1 MEPGTSGTHVQKY
14 MLLIVSIALANFM
27 AAFDSTIV
35 TIALPVIAKIFSLPA
50 SMASWVI
57 TVYVLVMAACVL
69 VFGKLSDVIGY
80 KKVFLYGFALF
91 TVASFACGFLPEFI
105 SSFPVFLISRAVQ
118 AVGAVMFVSVGP
130 AMITAY
136 VPMALKGKAMG
147 TSFAFAALGMT
158 LAPVAGGLLTQYL
171 SWNWIFYINIPIG
184 IVAVLLGTTVIPA
197 SEGRPPAAGF
207 DRAGALL
214 IAVGLAS
221 LLYALSEG
229 SSAGWTDPVILGCLV
244 LALLALC
251 GFIRCELS
259 ASDPLLD
266 LRLLHRKNFFLTNM
280 AIVLVIVANVGVLY
294 LFPFYLQLVQGY
306 SPSVAGLIFTSLSVA
321 VMAGGILGGML
332 YNRAGGRRINIIA
345 GILVLAG
352 YLLLIGI
359 RPDAPVWFMVLCLGL
374 TGLGFGM
381 LLTSASTMTM
391 TAVPKKNQGMVSGFI
406 CLERFAP
413 ITIGI
418 ALFTIA
424 FVGGM
429 NAVVSGSG
437 VATEALADIRPD
449 VLMAG
454 FSQAFLFGC
463 FVSIILLIVALL
475 ARQEIHPDYRP
486 VPGSEEN
493 QKKKPDPGPVK

>member
-1 MEPGTSGTHVQKY
+1 MESVPADNPGHGYT
-14 MLLIVSIALANFM
+14 LLIVSIALANFM

-35 TIALPVIAKIFSLPA
+35 TIALPVIAKIFSLPVT
-50 SMASWVI
+50 MASWVI
-57 TVYVLVMAACVL
+57 TVYVLVMAAFVL

-91 TVASFACGFLPEFI
+91 TVASFACGFLPEFV
-105 SSFPVFLISRAVQ
+105 SSFPVFLASRAVQ
-118 AVGAVMFVSVGP
+118 AIGAVMFVSVGP

-147 TSFAFAALGMT
+147 TTFAFAALGMT
-158 LAPVAGGLLTQYL
+158 LAPVVGGLLTQYL

-184 IVAVLLGTTVIPA
+184 IVALLIGAKVIPA
-197 SEGRPPAAGF
+197 SDGRPPAPDF

-214 IAVGLAS
+214 IGIGLAS
-221 LLYALSEG
+221 LLYGLSEG
-229 SSAGWTDPVILGCLV
+229 QSAGWADPVILGCLV

-251 GFIRCELS
+251 AFIRCEL
-259 ASDPLLD
+259 AAANPLLD
-266 LRLLHRKNFFLTNM
+266 LRLLQQKNFFLTNM
-280 AIVLVIVANVGVLY
+280 AIVLVIVANVGILY

-306 SPSVAGLIFTSLSVA
+306 TPSVAGLIFTSLSVA
-321 VMAGGILGGML
+321 VMAGGILGGQF
-332 YNRAGGRRINIIA
+332 YNRAGGRRINIVS
-345 GILVLAG
+345 GILVFAG
-352 YLLLIGI
+352 YILLIGI
-359 RPDAPVWFMVLCLGL
+359 RPDSPVWFVVLCLVL

-418 ALFTIA
+418 ALFNIA

-429 NAVVSGSG
+429 NAVAPGSG
-437 VATEALADIRPD
+437 VTTEALVNIKTG

-463 FVSIILLIVALL
+463 IVSIVLLGVALL

-486 VPGSEEN
+486 VPGGAGD
-493 QKKKPDPGPVK
+493 QKKS

>member
-1 MEPGTSGTHVQKY
+1 MEPAPADNPGNGY

-35 TIALPVIAKIFSLPA
+35 TTALPVIAKIFSLPA

-91 TVASFACGFLPEFI
+91 TVASFACGFIPEFV

-136 VPMALKGKAMG
+136 VPLALKGKAMG

-158 LAPVAGGLLTQYL
+158 LAPVVGGLLTQYL

-184 IVAVLLGTTVIPA
+184 IVALLIGAKVIPA
-197 SEGRPPAAGF
+197 MESKPLAPGF

-221 LLYALSEG
+221 LLYAMTEG
-229 SSAGWTDPVILGCLV
+229 PSAGWTDPVILGCLV
-244 LALLALC
+244 VAILALC
-251 GFIRCELS
+251 AFVRCELT

-266 LRLLHRKNFFLTNM
+266 LRLLQQRNFFLTNM
-280 AIVLVIVANVGVLY
+280 AIVLVIVANVGILY

-332 YNRAGGRRINIIA
+332 YNRAGGRRINIVS
-345 GILVLAG
+345 GLLVLAG
-352 YLLLIGI
+352 YILLIGI
-359 RPDAPVWFMVLCLGL
+359 RPDSPVWFVVLCLVL
-374 TGLGFGM
+374 IGLGFGM

-391 TAVPKKNQGMVSGFI
+391 TAVPKKYQGMVSGFI

-413 ITIGI
+413 LTLGI

-429 NAVVSGSG
+429 NAVAPGGGIAS
-437 VATEALADIRPD
+437 AALVNIKTD
-449 VLMAG
+449 VLVAG

-463 FVSIILLIVALL
+463 IVSVVLLAVALL
-475 ARQEIHPDYRP
+475 ARQEVHPDYQP
-486 VPGSEEN
+486 SGN
-493 QKKKPDPGPVK
+493 QKKS

>member
-1 MEPGTSGTHVQKY
+1 MEQAPAGIPDRGYT
-14 MLLIVSIALANFM
+14 LLIVSIALANFM

-50 SMASWVI
+50 SMAGWVI

-91 TVASFACGFLPEFI
+91 TAASFACGFLPEFV
-105 SSFPVFLISRAVQ
+105 SSFPVFLASRAVQ

-136 VPMALKGKAMG
+136 VPLEQKGKAMG
-147 TSFAFAALGMT
+147 TTFAFAALGMT
-158 LAPVAGGLLTQYL
+158 LAPVVGGLLTQYL

-184 IVAVLLGTTVIPA
+184 IVALLLGVKVIPA
-197 SEGRPPAAGF
+197 SEGHRQLAPGF
-207 DRAGALL
+207 DCAGAVL

-229 SSAGWTDPVILGCLV
+229 QSAGWTDPVILGCLV
-244 LALLALC
+244 VAVLSLIV
-251 GFIRCELS
+251 FVRCEL
-259 ASDPLLD
+259 AAADPLLD
-266 LRLLHRKNFFLTNM
+266 LRLLQQKNFFLTNM
-280 AIVLVIVANVGVLY
+280 AIVLVIVANVGILY

-306 SPSVAGLIFTSLSVA
+306 TPSVAGLIFTSLSVA
-321 VMAGGILGGML
+321 VMAGGILGGQL
-332 YNRAGGRRINIIA
+332 YNRAGGRRINIVS
-345 GILVLAG
+345 GLLVLAG
-352 YLLLIGI
+352 YLLLTGI
-359 RPDAPVWFMVLCLGL
+359 RPDSPVGFVILCLVL
-374 TGLGFGM
+374 TGFGFGM

-391 TAVPKKNQGMVSGFI
+391 TAVPKKYQGMVSGFI

-413 ITIGI
+413 LTLGI

-429 NAVVSGSG
+429 NAAAPGSG
-437 VATEALADIRPD
+437 VASEALVNIRTD
-449 VLMAG
+449 VLVAG
-454 FSQAFLFGC
+454 FEVAFLFGC
-463 FVSIILLIVALL
+463 LVSVVLLAVALL
-475 ARQEIHPDYRP
+475 ARQEVHPDYRP
-486 VPGSEEN
+486 VPGGAAV
-493 QKKKPDPGPVK
+493 QKKD